1 MKRRRLNGA
10 KMRVQSFRLRLVLIP
25 IQGGCGLELTL
36 PQALTGP
43 ARASLP
49 SSERRSAQLIVNR
62 SGG

>member
-43 ARASLP
+43 GPGVFAKQ
-49 SSERRSAQLIVNR
+49 SSGAPLNS
-62 SGG
+62 